1 MNRLIRNIL
10 VVLLVCICQITAYGQ
25 IDVNMDINQM
35 VIDAQ
40 QQQTKTNKK
49 GKKQKQN
56 KQQKQQQQQQ
66 PKLSFPKIDAF
77 TPIEGSMKSE
87 EDYSAGAFGFKWGD
101 PVANPRIR
109 RNTANHLYGQV
120 RYNPDGS
127 KRWHQG
133 FDYYAPI
140 GTPVMSVGDGV
151 IESVGKSDSYGVYV
165 QIKHV
170 RGKNT
175 YYSFYAH
182 LSSKCV
188 KAGQAVRLGTV
199 IGKSGISG
207 NASNLRGED
216 EHVHLEY
223 RIVPKS
229 GRGHQANPNAIVRT
243 KFYSAD
249 PKNPNQSKV
258 RVIKR

>member
-87 EDYSAGAFGFKWGD
+87 EDYSAGAFGFIWGD

-109 RNTANHLYGQV
+109 RNTAN
-120 RYNPDGS
+120 
-127 KRWHQG
+127 
-133 FDYYAPI
+133 
-140 GTPVMSVGDGV
+140 
-151 IESVGKSDSYGVYV
+151 
-165 QIKHV
+165 
-170 RGKNT
+170 
-175 YYSFYAH
+175 
-182 LSSKCV
+182 
-188 KAGQAVRLGTV
+188 
-199 IGKSGISG
+199 
-207 NASNLRGED
+207 NL
-216 EHVHLEY
+216 
-223 RIVPKS
+223 
-229 GRGHQANPNAIVRT
+229 
-243 KFYSAD
+243 
-249 PKNPNQSKV
+249 
-258 RVIKR
+258 